1 MTDTAPKLSL
11 RSRKR
16 ARTWTAIH
24 SAAATAALTHDRL
37 ADVTIESIV
46 TEADVSARTFF
57 NYFASKEDAVLGL
70 RAPAIDERTA
80 AEFTLGANEDAV
92 EKVTRLLFDVL
103 QSSGP
108 GAEQRERN
116 TELICRH
123 PELARRRIAHVDT
136 AQSLVSDLVAEK
148 LGESDRTVTDG
159 VGSREAAQMLV
170 LSAGAIIRF
179 AMRSSIAEPGV
190 DVEELVD
197 RALAVFREVVG
208 FRGGTG
214 R

>member
-1 MTDTAPKLSL
+1 VTDTGSKLSL

-24 SAAATAALTHDRL
+24 SAAATAALTHERL

-80 AEFTLGANEDAV
+80 AEFTLAEDDDAV

-108 GAEQRERN
+108 DAEQRERN
-116 TELICRH
+116 AELTCRH
-123 PELARRRIAHVDT
+123 PELARRRIAHVDA

-148 LGESDRTVTDG
+148 LAESDRVGSAG
-159 VGSREAAQMLV
+159 VGTREAAQMLV

-179 AMRSSIAEPGV
+179 AMRSSIAEPGG
-190 DVEELVD
+190 DVEALVD
-197 RALAVFREVVG
+197 RALTIFREV
-208 FRGGTG
+208 TG

>member
-1 MTDTAPKLSL
+1 VTDTGPKLSL

-24 SAAATAALTHDRL
+24 SAAAAAALAHDRL
-37 ADVTIESIV
+37 SDVTIESIV
-46 TEADVSARTFF
+46 AEADVSARTFF

-80 AEFTLGANEDAV
+80 AEFTLGADEDAV

-108 GAEQRERN
+108 SPEQRERN
-116 TELICRH
+116 AELTCRH

-148 LGESDRTVTDG
+148 LAESDRAVTGG
-159 VGSREAAQMLV
+159 VGTREAAQMLV

-179 AMRSSIAEPGV
+179 AMRSSIAEPEA
-190 DVEELVD
+190 DIETLVD
-197 RALAVFREVVG
+197 RALEVFREVTG
-208 FRGGTG
+208 FRATAS

>member
-1 MTDTAPKLSL
+1 MP
-11 RSRKR
+11 
-16 ARTWTAIH
+16 
-24 SAAATAALTHDRL
+24 
-37 ADVTIESIV
+37 
-46 TEADVSARTFF
+46 
-57 NYFASKEDAVLGL
+57 
-70 RAPAIDERTA
+70 PAIDERTA

-179 AMRSSIAEPGV
+179 AMRSSIAEPGGSTSRNSSIGRSRCSGK
-190 DVEELVD
+190 LSGC
-197 RALAVFREVVG
+197 RG
-208 FRGGTG
+208 GGTG